1 MRGMRVQR
9 KLRGR
14 TGLTG
19 GEVVESADRTDV
31 TTIYIFSDTVRTP
44 WE

>member
-1 MRGMRVQR
+1 MRVQR
-9 KLRGR
+9 KLTGGGR
-14 TGLTG
+14 ADRG

-31 TTIYIFSDTVRTP
+31 AAIYISSDTVRTP